1 LTENPLSDEDHDVAL
16 STPNEQFL
24 ARPEGRNME
33 TYLPHIETQMQR
45 FYRSLSEKD
54 QRRYAALEALKLGH
68 GGRGYMKS
76 LLGCD
81 YKTLQRGERD
91 LADDDAL
98 ASSRI
103 RLPGGGR
110 KKNSISARQ
119 PMRCSL
125 R

>member
-1 LTENPLSDEDHDVAL
+1 
-16 STPNEQFL
+16 
-24 ARPEGRNME
+24 ME
-33 TYLPHIETQMQR
+33 SYSPHIEMHMQR
-45 FYRSLSEKD
+45 FYHSLSEKD

-68 GGRGYMKS
+68 GGRGYITS

-91 LADDDAL
+91 LADDEAL

-110 KKNSISARQ
+110 KKNSINARK